1 MITLLSGQTLSG
13 KAGTAS
19 AITYNIFA
27 DLFTTTDVF
36 SPTQG
41 QLPSST
47 GTLYPSTG
55 GTSLIG
61 EMQFANTTAFP
72 VTGIT
77 FYIIGTGA
85 ANQIN
90 GGFTIPANGS
100 ASYAEGLFRI
110 YDSTGLL
117 ISTSNVILT
126 GDVTGSGA
134 GIITTTLATV
144 NSNVGSFGGPT
155 TSVNIIINGKG
166 LITSAVSTGIQI
178 AESQVTNLIT
188 DLGLKA
194 NLAGPTFTGIPA
206 APTATQGNN
215 STQLATTA
223 YVDTGLGTKQTTG
236 NYITALIGD
245 ITASG
250 PGSSTAT
257 LVNIPTNVSA
267 AGSIL
272 YTNIVAPS
280 TPAAGKAQ
288 IYVDSTSKNI
298 ASKNDAGVV
307 NHGVQT
313 KTATATQFLTAI
325 ADNGV
330 VTSAQPAN
338 TDITGL
344 GTSSTKNIGNT
355 VLDPGTGKLEYA
367 WPIAAAVTGANKTYA
382 STDRGYV
389 FLRSNSGSAMSDTLP
404 ALTNTTA
411 DIGWMIAIHNEGTTT
426 TEILTMNAS
435 GGALFRS
442 NSGGT
447 AATSPINYGC
457 RQMFVWSGTQWTLET
472 GNANLLRRSGAIVAG
487 NFPQFLDTVGNVVT
501 DSGMSASSLTTLF
514 SGKQATGNYI
524 TALTGDVTASGPGS
538 ATATVVNIPNA
549 TTAAGDILFT
559 NIAAP
564 GTPAAGKTM
573 QYVDSTSKNM
583 VSKNDAGVVNHGIQ
597 TRTATANN
605 WIRSIADDGSTTIS
619 QPAATDITGLATIA
633 TSGSATDLTTGTLP
647 AGRMPALTGDVTST
661 VGTVGTTV
669 VKINGTTL
677 SGLATGILKNTT
689 GTGIPSIAVASDIP
703 TTPSG
708 SALGTGRTITTTAP
722 LQIAG
727 TTSADLSVDRTLS
740 ILAATSTTPGTLS
753 AAQFNFLSAYNGSGI
768 IFVTSNAYSNLLV
781 DGSTDDLAA
790 LNTLMSNAPDGSTL
804 VWPGQNKTMVLSGA
818 AAIPSGKHFKFV
830 GGGPGGKT
838 HILQTS
844 LTADHFTVQDWF
856 STFTG
861 FDFMTNNTTTTAVQA
876 YTSGTVLTINTITTA
891 LVPASGSINVGSAIG
906 WQVLTYSARTATTVT
921 LSSTGTGSSAI
932 GDVVVFKTAGAAIT
946 SGNNVGIDV
955 FDNTFTCCFNGYTA
969 SGSTSNQS
977 TISSNGFLN
986 TINFDLMIDAAN
998 WNGIIDSNT
1007 CDCTVRSR
1015 SLSHCEI
1022 LQCGSITG
1030 QGNQFIRGQFNL
1042 RLGSTT
1048 AAYPAGVFGVY
1059 FTNSF
1064 FDNAG
1069 TDAVKVQGIS
1079 AVQRVKL
1086 TSCWLSSAAANGL
1099 NFASTA
1105 TTLPTDIELIGC
1117 NIYSNTTAGITGAG
1131 VADYKV
1137 TGGQIAGNGTGFLI
1151 TAATG
1156 NVYSVHAV
1164 GVRVGPTGGIG
1175 VNTTALNIATGT
1187 YAQLKFADCDFTGN
1201 TTSFALGTIT
1211 PVTASRYAITGC
1223 PGINPR
1229 GAGLAQPG
1237 VPTST
1242 TVLTNTTGFRCTI
1255 FLKNGSTSPTVITV
1269 NGQAVTGFTTAT
1281 VSAAA
1286 GQIFLDPG
1294 GTIQMTYTV
1303 APTWVWIAN

>member
-1 MITLLSGQTLSG
+1 MITLAATNTLAG
-13 KAGTAS
+13 KATTAT
-19 AITYNIFA
+19 AITYTVYGDEIG
-27 DLFTTTDVF
+27 TTDTFKVLA
-36 SPTQG
+36 QG
-41 QLPSST
+41 QLPNSAT
-47 GTLYPSTG
+47 TLYTVPASTQ
-55 GTSLIG
+55 TLIK
-61 EMQFANTTAFP
+61 EIQLANTTASP
-72 VTGIT
+72 VSGIVL
-77 FYIIGTGA
+77 YVNGVA
-85 ANQIN
+85 AGNQIFA
-90 GGFTIPANGS
+90 GMTIPANGS
-100 ASYAEGLFRI
+100 ASYCEGLFRVF
-110 YDSTGLL
+110 DATGLI
-117 ISTSNVILT
+117 ISTTTITLT
-126 GDVTGSGA
+126 GDITGSGSGTVA
-134 GIITTTLATV
+134 TTLATV
-144 NSNVGSFGGPT
+144 NGNVGTFGSAST
-155 TSVNIIINGKG
+155 VNTITVNAKG
-166 LITSAVSTGIQI
+166 LTTAVTNNAIAIANTAVS
-178 AESQVTNLIT
+178 
-188 DLGLKA
+188 
-194 NLAGPTFTGIPA
+194 
-206 APTATQGNN
+206 
-215 STQLATTA
+215 
-223 YVDTGLGTKQTTG
+223 GLGT
-236 NYITALIGD
+236 
-245 ITASG
+245 AS
-250 PGSSTAT
+250 
-257 LVNIPTNVSA
+257 I
-267 AGSIL
+267 
-272 YTNIVAPS
+272 
-280 TPAAGKAQ
+280 
-288 IYVDSTSKNI
+288 
-298 ASKNDAGVV
+298 
-307 NHGVQT
+307 
-313 KTATATQFLTAI
+313 
-325 ADNGV
+325 
-330 VTSAQPAN
+330 
-338 TDITGL
+338 
-344 GTSSTKNIGNT
+344 KNIGNT
-355 VLDPGTGKLEYA
+355 ILDPGTGKLEYA
-367 WPIAAAVTGANKTYA
+367 WPVAAAVTGANKTYVG
-382 STDRGYV
+382 TDRGYV

-426 TEILTMNAS
+426 TEVLTMNAS

-447 AATSPINYGC
+447 SATSPINYGC

-472 GNANLLRRSGAIVAG
+472 GNANLLRRTGAIVAG
-487 NFPQFLDTVGNVVT
+487 NMPQFLDTAGNVVV
-501 DSGMSASSLTTLF
+501 DSGISATAVNAKV
-514 SGKQATGNYI
+514 SGVTATDTSI
-524 TALTGDVTASGPGS
+524 TVTGTATAPTISRAAITGDVTIGAGL
-538 ATATVVNIPNA
+538 NA
-549 TTAAGDILFT
+549 
-559 NIAAP
+559 
-564 GTPAAGKTM
+564 
-573 QYVDSTSKNM
+573 
-583 VSKNDAGVVNHGIQ
+583 
-597 TRTATANN
+597 
-605 WIRSIADDGSTTIS
+605 
-619 QPAATDITGLATIA
+619 
-633 TSGSATDLTTGTLP
+633 
-647 AGRMPALTGDVTST
+647 ST
-661 VGTVGTTV
+661 VG
-669 VKINGTTL
+669 KINGTSL
-677 SGLATGILKNTT
+677 AGLTTGILKNTT
-689 GTGIPSIAVASDIP
+689 TTGVPSIAVAADIP

-740 ILAATSTTPGTLS
+740 ILGATSTTPGTLS
-753 AAQFNFLSAYNGSGI
+753 AAQFNFLSAYNGTGI
-768 IFVTSNAYSNLLV
+768 IFVTANAYSNLLV

-790 LNTLMSNAPDGSTL
+790 LNTLMANAPDGSIL

-818 AAIPSGKHFKFV
+818 AAIPSGKHFCFV

-838 HILQTS
+838 HVLQTS
-844 LTADHFTVQDWF
+844 LTADHFTVQDWY

-876 YTSGTVLTINTITTA
+876 YTSGTVLTVVGITTA
-891 LVPASGSINVGSAIG
+891 LIPASGSINVGSATG
-906 WQVLTYSARTATTVT
+906 WQVLTYSARTSTTIT

-946 SGNNVGIDV
+946 AGNNVGIDV
-955 FDNTFTCCFNGYTA
+955 YDNSFTCCFNGYTA

-977 TISSNGFLN
+977 TIESNGFLN
-986 TINFDLMIDAAN
+986 TINFDIMIDAAN

-1030 QGNQFIRGQFNL
+1030 TGNQFIRGQFNL

-1059 FTNSF
+1059 FTNTF

-1105 TTLPTDIELIGC
+1105 STLPTDIELIGC
-1117 NIYSNTTAGITGAG
+1117 NIYSNTTAGINGAG
-1131 VADYKV
+1131 VADYKI

-1151 TAATG
+1151 TPATG

-1175 VNTTALNIATGT
+1175 VNTTGLNIATGT

-1201 TTSFALGTIT
+1201 TTVLTLGTIT
-1211 PVTASRYAITGC
+1211 PVTGSRYAITGC

-1229 GAGLAQPG
+1229 GSALVQPG

-1294 GTIQMTYTV
+1294 GTIAMTYTV